1 MLFRFNKVNVR
12 LVGPALTLSVLCG
25 CTGFFPADGPSRKQ
39 VHEAAQGPDQ
49 AAIQIVDVTD
59 AVARRVLASQRQ
71 SLFSETLGLSAAPSY
86 TVGPGD
92 VLAVS
97 VWEAPPASLFGS
109 TSMSQTGGL
118 TTSQVTNFPEEM
130 VDSEGAISVPFA
142 GDVPVAGLEPPQ
154 IEAEI
159 ARRLKGKANQPQIM
173 VRVVKNVTSNVTVVG
188 EVTASTRMPL
198 TAKGERLLDALA
210 AAGGVRQPVNKMTLQ
225 VTRGNQVRALPL
237 ETIIEDPRQNII
249 LAPGDVV
256 TALYQPLSF
265 TLLGATGHNEE
276 VNFEAQGISLAQ
288 ALARAGGVRDDI
300 GDPRG
305 VFVFRFEDP
314 AALDLRGKTPVTTPE
329 GKVPVVYEVDLK
341 DPRTFFVAQSFPV
354 RNRDVIFVS
363 NAPAAELQ
371 KFLNVVTSVVYSVV
385 NLPTITNATK

>member
-1 MLFRFNKVNVR
+1 LLFRFNKAKVR
-12 LVGPALTLSVLCG
+12 LAGTALLLSLLSG
-25 CTGFFPADGPSRKQ
+25 CVGFFPADGPSRKQ

-49 AAIQIVDVTD
+49 SPIQIVDVTD

-71 SLFSETLGLSAAPSY
+71 SLFSETLGLPGAPVY

-92 VLAVS
+92 VLGVS

-109 TSMSQTGGL
+109 TSMSQSGGL

-130 VDSEGAISVPFA
+130 VDSEGTISVPFA
-142 GDVPVAGLEPPQ
+142 GNVPVAGLEPPQ

-159 ARRLKGKANQPQIM
+159 ARRLKGKANQPQVM

-225 VTRGNQVRALPL
+225 ITRGNQVRALPL
-237 ETIIEDPRQNII
+237 ETIIEDPHQNVI

-265 TLLGATGHNEE
+265 TLLGAAGHNEE

-314 AALDLRGKTPVTTPE
+314 AALDLHGKTPLTTPE

-354 RNRDVIFVS
+354 RNRDVIYVS
-363 NAPAAELQ
+363 NAPSAELQ